1 MILLDPYQENGS
13 EVQRWAMDGMM
24 TWGGTEMKFDPKSTT
39 PKIAYM
45 SMGAYLESYM
55 PTYSGGLEILAG
67 DTLRTCADMGI
78 PIVGFIQASN
88 NGFYRQRIKD
98 NLQVEES
105 VFWDPQS
112 TLQRLDES
120 VFIRHKGR
128 DLRVGAE
135 VFPII
140 GQTGHVVPV
149 YLMDSNFDDNFHND
163 WEDDRQLTSQL
174 YSNEHRIAQENILGQ
189 GSVKLA
195 RALGY
200 RDIETFHMNEGHAC
214 FATLELLAENGFSDD
229 DVRNLCVFTTH
240 TPVPAGHD
248 VFSYDSVRE
257 VVGDNL
263 LPWHIGKL
271 AGEYAFNTTQLA
283 TSLSRYVNGVARMH
297 GKVCARMD
305 LFRNRKVD
313 HITNGVHVKTWAS
326 QPMAE
331 FYDEALPGWK
341 HEPSLFE
348 KAVSVPTN
356 ALLRAKSVAKRQ
368 LICYV
373 NSECPTKFRQDVLT
387 IVWARRFACYKRPE
401 LLFHDVDR
409 LERITEKY
417 GNIQIIFTGKP
428 HPQDAMGKASLH
440 RIIDL
445 FHSRNGGGNGN
456 CNGNGH
462 DRVRC
467 AFLPGYSATLSIWL
481 LGGADIWL
489 NTPRRPKE
497 ASGTSGMK
505 ASLNGA
511 VNLSVYD
518 GWWVEGME
526 MNPEAGWTI
535 GPRPQE
541 LMDETDDCIR
551 DLADAES
558 LYDNLEDI
566 LKTYYGNQGAWGE
579 KIRHSITL
587 AAYFNTHRMVKEYAE
602 KAWNLK
608 FAGNT
613 AKF

>member
-1 MILLDPYQENGS
+1 
-13 EVQRWAMDGMM
+13 
-24 TWGGTEMKFDPKSTT
+24 MKFDPRRKN
-39 PKIAYM
+39 PKIAYL

-67 DTLRTCADMGI
+67 DTLRTCADMGL

-88 NGFYRQRIKD
+88 HGFYRQRIKD

-112 TLQRLDES
+112 TLQRMDET
-120 VFIRHKGR
+120 VVIRHKGR
-128 DLRVGAE
+128 DLRLGAE

-149 YLMDSNFDDNFHND
+149 YLMDSNFEDNFHSE

-174 YSNEHRIAQENILGQ
+174 YNNEHRIAQENILGQ

-214 FATLELLAENGFSDD
+214 FATLQLLAENGFSDD
-229 DVRNLCVFTTH
+229 DVRDMCVFTTH

-248 VFSYDSVRE
+248 VFSYDEVRG
-257 VVGDNL
+257 VVGEDL

-271 AGEYAFNTTQLA
+271 AGEHAFNTTRLA
-283 TSLSRYVNGVARMH
+283 TNLSRYVNGVARMH
-297 GKVCARMD
+297 GKVCARMET
-305 LFRNRKVD
+305 FRNKKVD

-326 QPMAE
+326 LPMAE
-331 FYDEALPGWK
+331 MYDEVLPGWK
-341 HEPSLFE
+341 HDPSLFD
-348 KAVSVPTN
+348 KATTVP
-356 ALLRAKSVAKRQ
+356 AKAFLLAKSVAKRQ

-387 IVWARRFACYKRPE
+387 IVWARRFASYKRPE
-401 LLFHDVDR
+401 LLFQDLDR
-409 LERITEKY
+409 LEKITEKY
-417 GNIQIIFTGKP
+417 GKVQIIFTGKP
-428 HPQDAMGKASLH
+428 HPQDAMGKELLH
-440 RIIDL
+440 GIIEL
-445 FHSRNGGGNGN
+445 FHKKNGGETGNGN
-456 CNGNGH
+456 

-467 AFLPGYSATLSIWL
+467 VFLPGYSATLSICL

-526 MNPEAGWTI
+526 LNPEAGWTI
-535 GPRPQE
+535 GSRCQE
-541 LMDETDDCIR
+541 LLDGTDDCTG
-551 DLADAES
+551 DCEDAES

-566 LKTYYGNQGAWGE
+566 IKTYYGNHGAWGE
-579 KIRHSITL
+579 KIRQSITL
-587 AAYFNTHRMVKEYAE
+587 AAYFNTNRMVREYAE
-602 KAWNLK
+602 KSWNLNL
-608 FAGNT
+608 ARNM